1 LQRSLDARTY
11 NLWQRIVQAD
21 DIAAAN
27 IEGLEHCPSCDFAI
41 IFEVDIDVTPVL
53 TCLNEDCKLVSC
65 RRCKKPVMDSLQG
78 VPWIYLLISVS
89 QSHTGRPCQDIEDA
103 KLKNEHLVEEAMS

>member
-1 LQRSLDARTY
+1 MQDILCMDTSGCKLPFPPSELQRSLDARTY

-41 IFEVDIDVTPVL
+41 IFEVGIDVTPLL
-53 TCLNEDCKLVSC
+53 TCLNEGCKLVSC
-65 RRCKKPVMDSLQG
+65 RRCKKPVIIPVQEVPMD
-78 VPWIYLLISVS
+78 IF
-89 QSHTGRPCQDIEDA
+89 
-103 KLKNEHLVEEAMS
+103 